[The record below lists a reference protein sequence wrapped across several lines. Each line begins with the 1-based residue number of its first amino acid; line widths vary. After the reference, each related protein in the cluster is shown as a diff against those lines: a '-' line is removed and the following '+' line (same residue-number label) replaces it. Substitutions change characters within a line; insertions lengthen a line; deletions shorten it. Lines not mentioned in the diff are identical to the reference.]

1 MSGPNDLLVKTF
13 KAGAAIAKNAIV
25 MFDSADDTV
34 IVATAV
40 TDLPIGIA
48 LEAAAAAGDRIEVAV
63 AGIGEVK
70 SAGVIAR
77 GDYVVAAAGG
87 EGVAGTAATAKQN
100 AIGVAMNGVADN
112 DIFPC
117 LIARSQF
124 DLA

>member
-1 MSGPNDLLVKTF
+1 MAGPNETLVKAF
-13 KAGAAIAKNAIV
+13 KAGAAVAKNTIV
-25 MFDSADDTV
+25 MFDADDQV
-34 IVATAV
+34 VVATAV

-48 LEAAAAAGDRIEVAV
+48 LEAAAASGDRIDVAV
-63 AGIGEVK
+63 AGIAEIK
-70 SAGVIAR
+70 AAGVIAR

-87 EGVAGTAATAKQN
+87 EGVAGTAATAKQQ
-100 AIGVAMNGVADN
+100 AIGFAMLGVADN